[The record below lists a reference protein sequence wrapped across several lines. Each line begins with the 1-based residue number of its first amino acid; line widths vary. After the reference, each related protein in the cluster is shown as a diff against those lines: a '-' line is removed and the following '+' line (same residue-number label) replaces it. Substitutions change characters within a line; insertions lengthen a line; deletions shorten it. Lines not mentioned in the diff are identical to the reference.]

1 MYFIGIFSTK
11 KEYEFIKKE
20 IEKSSNKNINIIHI
34 NNKSIENL
42 CNIKFDAVILDKK
55 TDTIEIDIIQKILK
69 DIKYLIINSDIKIKN
84 GILSNIETNI
94 IDYGLNQKSTV
105 TASSISEENIII
117 CLQRNIKNTNEK
129 IIETNEKKEEKVQ
142 NIKSKKEIPK
152 NVNKKIETK
161 PVDKVPEKNTIDT
174 KMKKSI
180 LNSYVRVGS
189 YIKFLN

>member
-129 IIETNEKKEEKVQ
+129 IIETNETKISIENYKNKRIY
-142 NIKSKKEIPK
+142 NILI
-152 NVNKKIETK
+152 VY
-161 PVDKVPEKNTIDT
+161 
-174 KMKKSI
+174 I
-180 LNSYVRVGS
+180 LQILY
-189 YIKFLN
+189 K